1 MKPHVL
7 IIEDDPSI
15 ADLQKDY
22 LEINDMTVTIEHDG
36 KKGLEAA
43 LNEPFDL
50 IILDVRKSVRKYMV
64 LCLLKTAK

>member
-50 IILDVRKSVRKYMV
+50 II
-64 LCLLKTAK
+64 

>member
-36 KKGLEAA
+36 KKRIGSG
-43 LNEPFDL
+43 F
-50 IILDVRKSVRKYMV
+50 K
-64 LCLLKTAK
+64 